1 MDETMVKDIA
11 ARIKGLRLLAGLTPE
26 EVAKVVNIAP
36 EAYIRYENGEDDIPV
51 SLLHEISE
59 FYKVDLTE
67 ILTGI
72 SPKLHDV
79 CLVRKGEG
87 ISVERYDEYEFESL
101 AYKYAG
107 RKIEPLLVTL
117 RPEQKPELVSHKG
130 QEFNYCLEG
139 RMKVIIG
146 NDEYVLEPGDA
157 LYFNPIKPHKMVPL
171 DGKIARY
178 LTVILL

>member
-1 MDETMVKDIA
+1 MNETMIRDVA
-11 ARIKGLRLLAGLTPE
+11 ARIKGLRLLAGLTPQ
-26 EVAKVVNIAP
+26 EVARVVNISP
-36 EAYIRYENGEDDIPV
+36 EAYERYENGEDGIPV

-59 FYKVDLTE
+59 FYKVDMTE

-72 SPKLHDV
+72 SPKLKDV

-87 ISVERYDEYEFESL
+87 LRVERYDQYEFESL

-117 RPEQKPELVSHKG
+117 RPDQNPELVSHKG

-146 NDEYVLEPGDA
+146 NDEYILEPGDA
-157 LYFNPIKPHKMVPL
+157 LYFNPIKPHKMVSL
-171 DGKIARY
+171 DGKEARY